1 MGSRVEKIMR
11 EYRQMLME
19 RSCLENQ
26 IRNFQGITEN
36 EMIDY
41 LYYSKSDEE
50 RVQTSSVSDKTAR
63 IAISYQEKMEMI
75 NKEWQEQLLRRHS
88 MLAEEIMFFESALR
102 SLSDILPE
110 FIYDMVIQGVT
121 WDCLCDKYH
130 ISRTM
135 VAKTRKRAI
144 NELERLYFIHDKE
157 ITDFMLS

>member
-11 EYRQMLME
+11 EYRQMVME
-19 RSCLENQ
+19 CSCLENQ

-36 EMIDY
+36 EMIDFMY
-41 LYYSKSDEE
+41 FSKPNEE
-50 RVQTSSVSDKTAR
+50 RVQTSTVSDKTAH
-63 IAISYQEKMEMI
+63 IAVSYKEKMDII
-75 NKEWQEQLLRRHS
+75 NKEWQEQLLKKHS
-88 MLAEEIMFFESALR
+88 MLAEELIFFESAVH

-130 ISRTM
+130 FSRTM